1 MELLEAIK
9 KRRSIRKFKQLKVDD
24 SILAELIDAARLAP
38 CGGNMQQ
45 LRYIVIREPELIK
58 KIFEIT
64 AWAGH
69 VQPKRNPV
77 IGVSAPTAFIA
88 ITSSAKNPPHADAGA
103 AIQNMMLRGLEF
115 DLGFCWIGAFKP
127 QKANEILGLPEGITT
142 VYLLAT
148 GYQDEFPVQEDIES
162 GEPTKYYLDDKDVL
176 HVPKYTVEAITEW
189 R

>member
-127 QKANEILGLPEGITT
+127 QKANEILGLPEGIRMNFRFRRILNQENRPSIILTIKMFFMFPSIRWK
-142 VYLLAT
+142 LLLN
-148 GYQDEFPVQEDIES
+148 G
-162 GEPTKYYLDDKDVL
+162 DK
-176 HVPKYTVEAITEW
+176 K
-189 R
+189 